1 MKILIS
7 MLLLFYLGVV
17 TCFGQKVFSEG
28 ILQYDVYMNGE
39 TKPSGIY
46 LITVKSG
53 NIRREIAMNNGYSNV
68 TIFQFKTG
76 KTYSLNL
83 DTETKYALVL
93 SPEELKE
100 KNKRFINANI
110 QASDRTN
117 KIVGYSCIHQTVTYT
132 DGEKVTIFSTKEL
145 QPQDENFNAM
155 FPGLDGIPLEYEMK
169 NNKNTI
175 MKFIATQVNVK
186 AIDPQLFEIPVDYKI
201 ITKAELDK
209 IK

>member
-7 MLLLFYLGVV
+7 MLILISFSIS

-39 TKPSGIY
+39 TKASGIY

-53 NIRREIAMNNGYSNV
+53 NIRREIAMNNGYSNI
-68 TIFQFKTG
+68 TIFQHKTG

-110 QASDRTN
+110 QASERSK
-117 KIVGYSCIHQTVTYT
+117 KIVGYGCIHHTVTYT

-145 QPQDENFNAM
+145 QPQDDNFNAM
-155 FPGLDGIPLEYEMK
+155 FPGLGGIPLEYEMK
-169 NNKNTI
+169 NIKNTM
-175 MKFIATQVNVK
+175 MKFVATQVNVK

-201 ITKAELDK
+201 VTKAELDK

>member
-1 MKILIS
+1 
-7 MLLLFYLGVV
+7 
-17 TCFGQKVFSEG
+17 
-28 ILQYDVYMNGE
+28 
-39 TKPSGIY
+39 

-83 DTETKYALVL
+83 DTENKYALVL

-110 QASDRTN
+110 QASDRTK
-117 KIVGYSCIHQTVTYT
+117 KITGYGCSQQTVTYK
-132 DGEKVTIFSTKEL
+132 DGEIVTIFSTKEL
-145 QPQDENFNAM
+145 QPQDENFNSM
-155 FPGLDGIPLEYEMK
+155 FPGLGGIPLEYEMK
-169 NNKNTI
+169 NTKNTI
-175 MKFIATQVNVK
+175 MKFVATQVNIK
-186 AIDPQLFEIPVDYKI
+186 AIDPQLFDIPVDYKI
-201 ITKAELDK
+201 VTKAELDK